1 MSKNFNDIINNFRS
15 NLKGLLDNNSSAEFI
30 EKVSSLDK
38 DIDEV
43 VNAHEETANELNE
56 TKEALISH
64 VKSTGF
70 SKPSNED
77 PTKIEAPKSLD
88 EIMED
93 SLKKF
98 KEEK

>member
-1 MSKNFNDIINNFRS
+1 MKNFNDIINNFRS
-15 NLKGLLDNNSSAEFI
+15 NLKGLLDGNSSAEFI

-43 VNAHEETANELNE
+43 VNAHEETTKELTE
-56 TKEALISH
+56 TKEALINH

-70 SKPSNED
+70 SNPSNEN
-77 PTKIEAPKSLD
+77 PTELDSPKSLD
-88 EIMED
+88 DIMQD

>member
-1 MSKNFNDIINNFRS
+1 MSTNFNDIINKFRS
-15 NLKGLLDNNSSAEFI
+15 NLKDLLDKNSSAEFI

-43 VNAHEETANELNE
+43 VNAHEETTNELNE
-56 TKEALISH
+56 TKEALINH

-77 PTKIEAPKSLD
+77 PTKVEAPKSLD
-88 EIMED
+88 EIMQD
-93 SLKKF
+93 SLLQF